1 MKVQLGMKGLNL
13 AYPLINPLKMYKHRA
28 ETRVE
33 DIQGRLRDQDQQHSS
48 RLTQYERELRHLGHL
63 VKEKQDALDSAV
75 ADKQWVFSL
84 SRSNHN
90 VIKATR

>member
-1 MKVQLGMKGLNL
+1 
-13 AYPLINPLKMYKHRA
+13 MYKHRA

-75 ADKQWVFSL
+75 ADRQWVWFISYHHDVISNVNSSL
-84 SRSNHN
+84 MPYTSY
-90 VIKATR
+90 